1 MSVSPAFTHTA
12 PCSTGPLHSL
22 ALLSAAPTT
31 LELTPDSTIKAFETL
46 DRLVPNAS
54 TFDAIGIPFDQVAPN
69 QFNLNETEL
78 PGQPQSTIG
87 NTSLFTNS
95 TEPWPKQMV
104 IEIANRYMTDAFCSW
119 YSTGGSIPGVLQQ
132 LPLSDLNATGTFTPD
147 QAGHMFEKFNATDPD
162 AAGGGGEYTVQI
174 GFGWTNGVVLWAA
187 GRYGQFLPAP
197 TCPLIP
203 IVENSG
209 AGNATAGGNGTEAAA
224 PGDAGT
230 NATDPAGA
238 AGATN
243 ATQAMFRG
251 YRIPRK

>member
-1 MSVSPAFTHTA
+1 M
-12 PCSTGPLHSL
+12 
-22 ALLSAAPTT
+22 
-31 LELTPDSTIKAFETL
+31 KAFETL
-46 DRLVPNAS
+46 GRLVPNAS
-54 TFDAIGIPFDQVAPN
+54 TVDAVGIPFDQVAPN
-69 QFNLNETEL
+69 QFNLNETSL
-78 PGQPQSTIG
+78 PAQPQNTIG

-95 TEPWPKQMV
+95 SEPWPKQLV

-132 LPLSDLNATGTFTPD
+132 LPLSDLNETGTYTPD
-147 QAGHMFEKFNATDPD
+147 QAGHMFEKFNVTDPD

-187 GRYGQFLPAP
+187 GRYGQYLPAP

-203 IVENSG
+203 IEISG
-209 AGNATAGGNGTEAAA
+209 NGAAGNGTTGNGTTSGGGGTAGNGTMGNGTEAGGNGTA

-238 AGATN
+238 AGMN
-243 ATQAMFRG
+243 ATKAMFRG